1 MPPKGIKYQQTLTN
15 SSYVSKALLKK
26 LFQED
31 SITVGSK
38 TYKYYNLSE
47 FKPDSTD
54 ADIAVFDNYF
64 YGNHADD
71 RSYARILWLHMNRL
85 IIEKFTNRQ
94 NLIAIKNKVRLP
106 AKPPSRRK
114 IFGNTNTIAEMQN
127 MIDNNWPFEEP
138 QTTDLDE
145 IGAKAEFDN
154 IYKPFCSEYTIG
166 EYTMWLP
173 HQLFAFYDYPPS
185 PDDLLEPVLSNINRI
200 FTDTGINRN
209 AVKISEFKALTN
221 PIDIQSIISYFL
233 PDKETFAF
241 QSLFDHP
248 DADFAQTKYLYDL
261 NPMLYGFIPPEEFF
275 FNENQLTSR
284 VNLSTSSGAN
294 LFNATT
300 AIAFPLSTGQSFDAN
315 GSMAQSVVLHK
326 IDAGMAV
333 TLFRYQSANSSMN
346 KADTEAEALQRAI
359 FRRFLYVL
367 TQMYAN
373 KSAGFKERFKYQLQ
387 YFKQWKKWSHVP
399 NSTTFEAFDV
409 SVIRNPVTG
418 KPTLDKIV
426 TAFNHR
432 LGWSAAIN
440 KLADH
445 NVMGETG
452 AFLSVKRT
460 NAAKLLGMS
469 RLDRRSIRS
478 VAPEGPTDV
487 ITANTINQ
495 LAQKLNTG
503 QNRVSG
509 YKMPV
514 NVLPPTL
521 TATGQ
526 VHRLYH
532 DTTGQET
539 KLVEIMRKLLSLG
552 ATGKTNKTITV
563 SGTPPITYNAYNLA
577 DAIVTTYAPQLLTD
591 ATAID
596 MPVMVDLTYTAST
609 GAPNINSIHMLQREW
624 NAPSRREERQASPTA
639 VVTAATSTEPTIIE
653 RAHRGTRDTIHRIS
667 SLLVNNEYRENVHVA
682 GTAPA
687 TPATIFHRVEPIRSM
702 PGPSTGSG
710 LDDPELPKRRRF
722 NDSTGMY
729 Q

>member
-209 AVKISEFKALTN
+209 AVKISEFQALTN

-248 DADFAQTKYLYDL
+248 DADFA
-261 NPMLYGFIPPEEFF
+261 
-275 FNENQLTSR
+275 
-284 VNLSTSSGAN
+284 
-294 LFNATT
+294 
-300 AIAFPLSTGQSFDAN
+300 
-315 GSMAQSVVLHK
+315 
-326 IDAGMAV
+326 
-333 TLFRYQSANSSMN
+333 
-346 KADTEAEALQRAI
+346 
-359 FRRFLYVL
+359 
-367 TQMYAN
+367 
-373 KSAGFKERFKYQLQ
+373 
-387 YFKQWKKWSHVP
+387 
-399 NSTTFEAFDV
+399 
-409 SVIRNPVTG
+409 
-418 KPTLDKIV
+418 
-426 TAFNHR
+426 
-432 LGWSAAIN
+432 
-440 KLADH
+440 
-445 NVMGETG
+445 
-452 AFLSVKRT
+452 
-460 NAAKLLGMS
+460 
-469 RLDRRSIRS
+469 
-478 VAPEGPTDV
+478 
-487 ITANTINQ
+487 
-495 LAQKLNTG
+495 
-503 QNRVSG
+503 
-509 YKMPV
+509 
-514 NVLPPTL
+514 
-521 TATGQ
+521 
-526 VHRLYH
+526 
-532 DTTGQET
+532 
-539 KLVEIMRKLLSLG
+539 
-552 ATGKTNKTITV
+552 
-563 SGTPPITYNAYNLA
+563 
-577 DAIVTTYAPQLLTD
+577 
-591 ATAID
+591 
-596 MPVMVDLTYTAST
+596 
-609 GAPNINSIHMLQREW
+609 
-624 NAPSRREERQASPTA
+624 
-639 VVTAATSTEPTIIE
+639 
-653 RAHRGTRDTIHRIS
+653 
-667 SLLVNNEYRENVHVA
+667 
-682 GTAPA
+682 
-687 TPATIFHRVEPIRSM
+687 
-702 PGPSTGSG
+702 
-710 LDDPELPKRRRF
+710 
-722 NDSTGMY
+722 
-729 Q
+729 